1 MITDTLPTP
10 IFTLSPF
17 EGSPIFSNISRDI
30 FDKKVQETSLP
41 EILFITSYPPRVCGI
56 ATYSQDLYNALQDK
70 FGSTF
75 SFKICALE
83 KNEQENDYADEVK
96 YVLHTAQLDNYE
108 KLANQLNSD
117 DNLQLIYVQH
127 EFGLF
132 GGENGNFL
140 LHLLSKLTKPFI
152 TTFHTILPKPNSDIK
167 KLVEAIG
174 ILSESVVVMTKNAA
188 AILKNDYEIIAEKI
202 TVIPHGT
209 HLISSSKKITSHA
222 KIHFADRF
230 ILSTF
235 GLLNAG
241 KSIETALDALPKIVA
256 TFSNVIY
263 LIIGKTHPE
272 VVKNEGEK
280 YRDFLYQ
287 KVVENNLQNHVMFID
302 KYLSLEYLLEYLQRT
317 DIYLFTSKNPVQ
329 AVSGTLA
336 YALGCGCPVIST
348 PIPHAKELLDGAG
361 VNFDFQNAEQLA
373 DAAITLISNPKLLE
387 EMRLNAI
394 HRISPTAWQ
403 NIGIA
408 HAELAKKNS
417 IKKIALQFDIP
428 NISLLHINLLTT
440 DTGMIQF
447 SKIGTPDLQSGYTL
461 DDNARALI
469 AITKHYKLTTDFFDL
484 GLIEIYLDFITSC
497 QQADGS
503 FLNYQLIDGT
513 FSSQNDGEN
522 LEDSNGRA
530 IWALGEF
537 LSYSHLFPNE
547 YSDQAM
553 CTINN
558 AIIRV
563 HSFNSPRAIAFVIK
577 GLYHYNLQ
585 KPSPEMEAIIVSLAD
600 NLASKYKG
608 VSDKDWQWYEEYL
621 TYANS
626 LLPEAML
633 YAWLCTGEELYKT
646 IAKSSFDFLLTHI
659 FKGNKIKVVSN
670 QGWHQKG
677 QIPNQF
683 GEQPI
688 DVAYTI
694 LALDIFYKTFQ
705 EASYLNKMRVAF
717 NWFLGKNHLH
727 QIVYN
732 PSTGGCYDGLEENHV
747 NLNQGA
753 ESTVSYLLAR
763 LTIEKYFGNQEAI
776 KVYKKQTA
784 LVSL

>member
-1 MITDTLPTP
+1 MMIDILPKPNFSLIP
-10 IFTLSPF
+10 INQ
-17 EGSPIFSNISRDI
+17 GSIFSNIDAPI
-30 FDKKVQETSLP
+30 FDNERQKNSLP

-56 ATYSQDLYNALQDK
+56 ATYSQDLYNAIQDK

-83 KNEQENDYADEVK
+83 KNEDENDYADEVK
-96 YVLHTAQLDNYE
+96 YVLHTAKLGNYE
-108 KLANQLNSD
+108 KLADQLNAD
-117 DNLQLIYVQH
+117 DNLQMVYIQH

-132 GGENGNFL
+132 GGDQGNYVL
-140 LHLLSKLTKPFI
+140 ELLSKLNKPVI
-152 TTFHTILPKPNSDIK
+152 TIFHTVLPNPDLVIK

-174 ILSESVVVMTKNAA
+174 ILSESIVVMTKNAV
-188 AILKNDYEIIAEKI
+188 AILKNEYNIVLQKI
-202 TVIPHGT
+202 MVIPHGT
-209 HLISSSKKITSHA
+209 HLISSSKKIILNA
-222 KIHFADRF
+222 KIHLADRF
-230 ILSTF
+230 VLSTF

-256 TFSNVIY
+256 AFPNVIY

-272 VVKNEGEK
+272 VVKQEGEK

-302 KYLSLEYLLEYLQRT
+302 KYLSLEYLLAYLQRT

-348 PIPHAKELLDGAG
+348 PIPHAKELLVGAG

-373 DAAITLISNPKLLE
+373 DAAIQLISNPKLLQ
-387 EMRLNAI
+387 EMRLNAL

-403 NIGIA
+403 NVAIA
-408 HAELAKKNS
+408 YAELAQKNCHKKVDLN
-417 IKKIALQFDIP
+417 FDIP
-428 NISLLHINLLTT
+428 DISLKHINHLTT
-440 DTGMIQF
+440 DKAIIQF
-447 SKIGTPDLQSGYTL
+447 SKIGIPNLQSGYTL

-469 AITKHYKLTTDFFDL
+469 AVTKHYEITADFFDL

-497 QQADGS
+497 QKADGS

-547 YSDQAM
+547 YSEQAIYA
-553 CTINN
+553 INN
-558 AIIRV
+558 AIKRV
-563 HSFNSPRAIAFVIK
+563 YCFNSPRAIAFIIK
-577 GLYHYNLQ
+577 GLYHYNLL
-585 KPSPEMEAIIVSLAD
+585 KPSQEIEAIIVSLAD

-608 VSDKDWQWYEEYL
+608 VSDKNWQWYEVYL

-633 YAWLCTGEELYKT
+633 YAWLCTGYELYKT
-646 IAKSSFDFLLTHI
+646 IAKSSFDFLLVHI
-659 FKGNKIKVVSN
+659 FKGNQIKVVSN

-677 QIPNQF
+677 KIPNQF

-694 LALDIFYKTFQ
+694 LALDLFYKTFQ
-705 EASYLNKMRVAF
+705 EPSYLHKMQVAF

-732 PSTGGCYDGLEENHV
+732 PITGGCYDGLEEHHV

-763 LTIEKYFGNQEAI
+763 LTIEKYFG
-776 KVYKKQTA
+776 QT
-784 LVSL
+784 LKPVVVQKMLCY